1 MHPHRITCKV
11 HDLIRLF
18 EWEEDDD
25 IVVEVGGTAVSGIY
39 QPDTANPK
47 WSTPFG
53 VRKYNKD
60 AFIVVK
66 NKDRN
71 PTVSSV
77 ADPTLIGHH
86 LKNEQTIDDCDCG
99 SPDCPRCTGGSKD

>member
-11 HDLIRLF
+11 ADLVQTLGWD
-18 EWEEDDD
+18 EADN
-25 IVVEVGGTAVSGIY
+25 IVVEIGGTVVSGIN
-39 QPDTANPK
+39 QPEDANEK

-60 AFIVVK
+60 AFIVIK

-71 PTVSSV
+71 PVKSSTYNEET
-77 ADPTLIGHH
+77 APIAYH
-86 LKNEQTIDDCDCG
+86 LRPSDT
-99 SPDCPRCTGGSKD
+99 STGGTPSQGVED